1 MAPLAKLDDPRT
13 WRTDAS
19 HLDGLNTAAVV
30 TDAHGRIVY
39 LNAAADALLER
50 PRDQLVGGDFVAL
63 LLPESH
69 AGAGHEIFA
78 QAFAGVSWSGQLP
91 SSDQRGTE
99 RVLDVSASPLR
110 RDGQPVGVL
119 FVLEDASGQ
128 SPARGRAQRVA
139 ARLTRLARVTAELV
153 YADDIETVSRIVI
166 SHAADAA
173 GATIASLIRKVDD
186 DTLALIGIRGASQ
199 EIATKYATF
208 PLSLPTPA
216 GECVRTGQPVLLT
229 GREAIDR
236 RYPDLDVASPGERT
250 LGCFPLTAGNRTVGV
265 ITLSF
270 PGRRTFDSTEQEFL
284 RLLAD
289 TCAQAMV
296 RIEAM
301 SDAAERARKLAFLAQ
316 ASAELSTSLDYEA
329 TLRKVA
335 WIGVPDFADWC
346 SVSLLEDGVL
356 RTLEVAHVDPDKV
369 AFAREIERRYPP
381 NPDAQH
387 GSWHVI
393 RTGESELLHE
403 ITDELLV
410 AAAQD
415 EEHLR
420 LARELNLRS
429 AVTAPLVAHGR
440 VLGVMTWVSSHE
452 QRLFT
457 TADLAFVENVAQ
469 RAAIAIDNAQLHSQ
483 TREAAVRLQ
492 RAVLPERL
500 EPMGGWEFAGYYSPS
515 GRTDVGGD
523 FYDVLSLGD
532 KVAFFVGDVMGR
544 GVEAAAAMAQMR
556 ATVRSYVAI
565 DPTPE
570 NVMGKLDT
578 MFAMYD
584 YGQLV
589 TLVYVLADPA
599 RDELRIVN
607 AGHPP
612 PVLLRAT
619 GETDELSDAVSAPLG
634 AGPQERTAFTVPMH
648 EGDTLLMFTDGL
660 IERRDED
667 IDLGQARL
675 AETAAKLRDGD
686 LSLRLEHLV
695 ETVRDHTRED
705 DVAALAARRLPLI

>member
-1 MAPLAKLDDPRT
+1 M
-13 WRTDAS
+13 
-19 HLDGLNTAAVV
+19 
-30 TDAHGRIVY
+30 
-39 LNAAADALLER
+39 
-50 PRDQLVGGDFVAL
+50 
-63 LLPESH
+63 
-69 AGAGHEIFA
+69 
-78 QAFAGVSWSGQLP
+78 
-91 SSDQRGTE
+91 
-99 RVLDVSASPLR
+99 LR
-110 RDGQPVGVL
+110 
-119 FVLEDASGQ
+119 
-128 SPARGRAQRVA
+128 
-139 ARLTRLARVTAELV
+139 
-153 YADDIETVSRIVI
+153 
-166 SHAADAA
+166 
-173 GATIASLIRKVDD
+173 
-186 DTLALIGIRGASQ
+186 
-199 EIATKYATF
+199 
-208 PLSLPTPA
+208 
-216 GECVRTGQPVLLT
+216 
-229 GREAIDR
+229 
-236 RYPDLDVASPGERT
+236 
-250 LGCFPLTAGNRTVGV
+250 
-265 ITLSF
+265 
-270 PGRRTFDSTEQEFL
+270 
-284 RLLAD
+284 
-289 TCAQAMV
+289 M
-296 RIEAM
+296 
-301 SDAAERARKLAFLAQ
+301 
-316 ASAELSTSLDYEA
+316 
-329 TLRKVA
+329 
-335 WIGVPDFADWC
+335 
-346 SVSLLEDGVL
+346 
-356 RTLEVAHVDPDKV
+356 LEVAHVDPDKV

-381 NPDAQH
+381 SPDAQH

-420 LARELNLRS
+420 IARELNLRS

-570 NVMGKLDT
+570 NVMAKLDT

-589 TLVYVLADPA
+589 TLVYVMADPA
-599 RDELRIVN
+599 RDELRVVN

-619 GETDELSDAVSAPLG
+619 GETDELSEAVSAPLG